1 MYARFNRLNVRTS
14 AKPADRLMVGI
25 KRSDGSLDVRVVT
38 LLVLPQ
44 APRSTLTVIKNSNA
58 EYFKRFSTIFG
69 LAVDDALF

>member
-1 MYARFNRLNVRTS
+1 LNVRTS

-25 KRSDGSLDVRVVT
+25 KRSDGSSAPGVLTPLDV
-38 LLVLPQ
+38 PQ

-69 LAVDDALF
+69 LAVDDALI